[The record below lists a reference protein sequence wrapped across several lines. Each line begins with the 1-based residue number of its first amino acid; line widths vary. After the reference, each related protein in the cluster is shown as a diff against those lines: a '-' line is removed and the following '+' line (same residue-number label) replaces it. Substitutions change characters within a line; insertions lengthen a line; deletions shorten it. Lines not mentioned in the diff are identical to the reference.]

1 MTKIIIGKQGD
12 QKFPIKNAGVSRQHA
27 SITIEGGHWILEDL
41 DSTNG
46 TFVRDDNGLY
56 QRVSRVEI
64 KEDTMVRLG
73 DESSNG
79 YAFMAHH
86 VVEDDPENYAY

>member
-27 SITIEGGHWILEDL
+27 SITIEGGHWILEDM

-46 TFVRDDNGLY
+46 ACGEAQLKR
-56 QRVSRVEI
+56 SR
-64 KEDTMVRLG
+64 RPLQG
-73 DESSNG
+73 
-79 YAFMAHH
+79 
-86 VVEDDPENYAY
+86 

>member
-41 DSTNG
+41 DLSLIHISEPT
-46 TFVRDDNGLY
+46 R
-56 QRVSRVEI
+56 RS
-64 KEDTMVRLG
+64 
-73 DESSNG
+73 
-79 YAFMAHH
+79 
-86 VVEDDPENYAY
+86 